1 MKVYLKNGK
10 LDSIFMIYDKEEEI
24 YINNIYAK
32 RGPAKT
38 SLLHLGKE
46 MLKSEYSYGKDVAL
60 KAYIEADKRYEIHEM
75 ELVRKIK

>member
-1 MKVYLKNGK
+1 MKIYLKNGK
-10 LDSIFMIYDKEEEI
+10 LDSVFMIYDKEEEK
-24 YINNIYAK
+24 YTNNIYAK

-38 SLLHLGKE
+38 TMLHLGKD
-46 MLKSEYSYGKDVAL
+46 MLKENHLYGQEAAL